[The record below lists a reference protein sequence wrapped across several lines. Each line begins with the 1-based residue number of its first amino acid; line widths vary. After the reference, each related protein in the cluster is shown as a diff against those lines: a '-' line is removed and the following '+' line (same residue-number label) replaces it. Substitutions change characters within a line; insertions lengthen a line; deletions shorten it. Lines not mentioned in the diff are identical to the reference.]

1 MLRQRFFQLIVFGG
15 VLILGG
21 CSLQR
26 GYLAVLV
33 LADIAA
39 GDQPSRLKTTT
50 APPERSAIS
59 FIVNGRQYRADL
71 YRPREEALAG
81 LLLIPGAA
89 EEGKDDPRLVSLAMT
104 LARVRFA
111 VLAPELTGLR
121 ELQVGPGNIP
131 EVRDVFA
138 WLVSRPELSP
148 QGRAGMTAFSFG
160 AGPAILAALEP
171 AIHGRVQF
179 ILTVGGY
186 HDLVEV
192 LTFFTTGYFQK
203 DDQWSYLAPNVYG
216 KWVFVRSN
224 ADRLSDPADQ
234 QILKTMAE
242 RRMVDPDAPLN
253 DLEDRLGPEGEAVYA
268 FVVNREPSRVRSL
281 LQELPAG
288 IREDIAELNPALRD
302 LSSLRSRLL
311 LVHGYDDNIIPH
323 TQSIA
328 LARAVPEDQSRL
340 FLVQGLMHVDIEPGL
355 FSRWRLWRA
364 VDALLA
370 ERSGEGSSDH
380 E

>member
-1 MLRQRFFQLIVFGG
+1 MLRRRFFKLILFGA

-26 GYLAVLV
+26 GYRALLV
-33 LADIAA
+33 LADVAA
-39 GDQPSRLKTTT
+39 GDRPSRLKKTTP
-50 APPERSAIS
+50 PPENIPVSFVVDGRS
-59 FIVNGRQYRADL
+59 YRADL

-89 EEGKDDPRLVSLAMT
+89 EEGKDDPRLAALAMT

-111 VLAPELTGLR
+111 VLVPELTGLR
-121 ELQVGPGNIP
+121 ELKVGPGNIR

-148 QGRAGMTAFSFG
+148 QGRAGMMAFSFG

-171 AIHGRVQF
+171 AIQGKVRF

-186 HDLVEV
+186 HDLVDV

-203 DDQWSYLAPNVYG
+203 GDRRRYLTPNVYG

-234 QILKTMAE
+234 RILKIMAE
-242 RRMVDPDAPLN
+242 RRMTDPGASLN
-253 DLEDRLGPEGEAVYA
+253 DLEDRLGPEGEAVYT
-268 FVVNREPSRVRSL
+268 FVTNRDPGRVRSL
-281 LQELPAG
+281 LQDLPAG
-288 IREDIAELNPALRD
+288 IREDIAELNPAIRD
-302 LSSLRSRLL
+302 LSSLRARLL
-311 LVHGYDDNIIPH
+311 LVHGYDDNIIPY

-328 LARAVPEDQSRL
+328 LARTVPEDQSRL
-340 FLVQGLMHVDIEPGL
+340 FLVQGLVHVDIESGL
-355 FSRWRLWRA
+355 LSRWRLWRA

-370 ERSGEGSSDH
+370 ESS
-380 E
+380 EMGN